1 MVQWVGK
8 NKESERGNNLL
19 FEKKSKLLCG
29 ILTGVLAL
37 SLVGCGGQEKAE
49 RVNLT
54 GAGSTFAYPLLNQ
67 QIEEYRRTNPTMMIN
82 YQGSGSGA
90 GIKQVSEQT
99 IDFGA
104 TDGPM
109 TDEQLKAAKGGKVL
123 QIPLT
128 LGAIAVSYNAP
139 NTPKDLKLGP
149 TVLAD
154 IFLGK
159 ITNWNDQRIATD
171 NPGVTLPDLSI
182 AVARRSDGSGTTY
195 IFSDYLSSI
204 SQEWLS
210 KVGKGTSLNW
220 PVGIGGKGNA
230 GVAGAITQTP
240 GAIGYVELAY
250 AVQNNL
256 SFATLQN
263 KEGKWVAPSLQGA
276 SAAAAASTI
285 PDDMRVSLVNAPGVD
300 TYPIAGF
307 TWALLYQD
315 QKDKAKGEALIKFL
329 NWSIHEGQAISEG
342 LLYAKL
348 PTDLVTRIETI
359 LKTVTFEG
367 QPFLK

>member
-1 MVQWVGK
+1 M
-8 NKESERGNNLL
+8 
-19 FEKKSKLLCG
+19 
-29 ILTGVLAL
+29 LAL
-37 SLVGCGGQEKAE
+37 ALVGCGAQNPSTQAGQDTGKP
-49 RVNLT
+49 VNLT

-67 QIEEYRRTNPTMMIN
+67 QIEEYRKTNSTIMIN
-82 YQGSGSGA
+82 YQGNGSGA

-109 TDEQLKAAKGGKVL
+109 TDEQLKAAKGGKIL

-128 LGAIAVSYNAP
+128 LGAVAVTYNIPNAP
-139 NTPKDLKLGP
+139 KNLKLGP

-154 IFLGK
+154 IFLGT
-159 ITNWNDQRIATD
+159 ISNWNDKRIATD
-171 NPGVTLPDLSI
+171 NLGATLPDLKI
-182 AVARRSDGSGTTY
+182 VVARRSDGSGTTY

-204 SQEWLS
+204 SPEWLS

-220 PVGIGGKGNA
+220 PIGIGGKGNA
-230 GVAGAITQTP
+230 GVAGAIQQTP

-263 KEGKWVAPSLQGA
+263 TEGKWVAPSLQGA
-276 SAAAAASTI
+276 SAAAAASKI

-315 QKDKAKGEALIKFL
+315 QKDKAKGAALVNFL
-329 NWSIHEGQAISEG
+329 NWSIHDGQKISEG

-348 PTDLVTRIETI
+348 PTDLVTREETM
-359 LKTVTFEG
+359 LKTITSEG
-367 QPFLK
+367 QTLLK

>member
-1 MVQWVGK
+1 V
-8 NKESERGNNLL
+8 
-19 FEKKSKLLCG
+19 FAKKSKFLTG
-29 ILTGVLAL
+29 ILTGMLAL
-37 SLVGCGGQEKAE
+37 ALVGCGAQNPSTQAGQDTGKP
-49 RVNLT
+49 VNLT

-67 QIEEYRRTNPTMMIN
+67 QIEEYRKTNSTIMIN
-82 YQGSGSGA
+82 YQGNGSGA

-109 TDEQLKAAKGGKVL
+109 TDEQLKAAKGGKIL

-128 LGAIAVSYNAP
+128 LGAVAVTYNIPNAP
-139 NTPKDLKLGP
+139 KNLKLGP

-154 IFLGK
+154 IFLGT
-159 ITNWNDQRIATD
+159 ISNWNDKRIATD
-171 NPGVTLPDLSI
+171 NLGATLPDLKI
-182 AVARRSDGSGTTY
+182 VVARRSDGSGTTY

-204 SQEWLS
+204 SPEWLS

-220 PVGIGGKGNA
+220 PIGIGGKGNA
-230 GVAGAITQTP
+230 GVAGAIQQTP

-263 KEGKWVAPSLQGA
+263 TEGKWVAPSLQGA
-276 SAAAAASTI
+276 SAAAAASKI

-315 QKDKAKGEALIKFL
+315 QKDKAKGAALVNFL
-329 NWSIHEGQAISEG
+329 NWSIHDGQKISEG

-348 PTDLVTRIETI
+348 PTDLVTREETM
-359 LKTVTFEG
+359 LKTITSEG
-367 QPFLK
+367 QTLLK

>member
-1 MVQWVGK
+1 VFV
-8 NKESERGNNLL
+8 
-19 FEKKSKLLCG
+19 KSKFLTG

-37 SLVGCGGQEKAE
+37 SLVGCGASTPGGEKAE
-49 RVNLT
+49 KVNLT

-67 QIEEYRRTNPTMMIN
+67 QIEEYRKNNQSIMIN

-109 TDEQLKAAKGGKVL
+109 TDEQLKAAKGGKIL
-123 QIPLT
+123 QLPIT
-128 LGAIAVSYNAP
+128 LGAVAVTYNIP
-139 NTPKDLKLGP
+139 NGPKDLKLTP
-149 TVLAD
+149 VVLAD

-159 ITNWNDQRIATD
+159 ITNWNDKRIVAD
-171 NPGVTLPDLSI
+171 NRGVTLPDLKI
-182 AVARRSDGSGTTY
+182 AVARRSDGSGTTF

-204 SQEWLS
+204 SPDWSS
-210 KVGKGTSLNW
+210 KVGKGTSVNW

-240 GAIGYVELAY
+240 GAVGYVELAY

-263 KEGKWVAPSLQGA
+263 KDGKWVAPSLKGA
-276 SAAAAASTI
+276 SAAAAATKI
-285 PDDMRVSLVNAPGVD
+285 PEDMRVSLVNAPGAES
-300 TYPIAGF
+300 YPISGF

-315 QKDKAKGEALIKFL
+315 QKDKAKGSALVNFL

-348 PTDLVTRIETI
+348 PADLVTREEVI
-359 LKTVTFEG
+359 LKTITNEG
-367 QPFLK
+367 KPLLK

>member
-1 MVQWVGK
+1 M
-8 NKESERGNNLL
+8 
-19 FEKKSKLLCG
+19 FAKKSKFLTG

-37 SLVGCGGQEKAE
+37 SLVGCGAQNPSTPAGPEKADK
-49 RVNLT
+49 VNLT

-67 QIEEYRRTNPTMMIN
+67 QIEEYRKTNPTIMIN
-82 YQGSGSGA
+82 YQGTGSGA
-90 GIKQVSEQT
+90 GIKQVSELT

-109 TDEQLKAAKGGKVL
+109 TDEQLKAAKGGKIL

-128 LGAIAVSYNAP
+128 LGAVAITYNAP
-139 NTPKDLKLGP
+139 NTPKDLKLSP

-154 IFLGK
+154 IFLGT
-159 ITNWNDQRIATD
+159 ITNWNDKRIAND
-171 NPGVTLPDLSI
+171 NPGVTLPDLKI

-204 SQEWLS
+204 SPDWLS
-210 KVGKGTSLNW
+210 KVGKGTSVNW

-230 GVAGAITQTP
+230 GVAGAIQQTP

-263 KEGKWVAPSLQGA
+263 KEGKWVAPSLKGA
-276 SAAAAASTI
+276 SAAAAASKI
-285 PDDMRVSLVNAPGVD
+285 PDDMRVSIVNAAGAD

-307 TWALLYQD
+307 TWALIYQD
-315 QKDKAKGEALIKFL
+315 QKDKAKGAALVKFL
-329 NWSIHEGQAISEG
+329 NWSIHDGQTISEG

-348 PTDLVTRIETI
+348 PTDLVTREEAM
-359 LKTVTFEG
+359 LKTITFEG
-367 QPFLK
+367 QPLLK

>member
-1 MVQWVGK
+1 M
-8 NKESERGNNLL
+8 
-19 FEKKSKLLCG
+19 FAKKSKFLTG

-37 SLVGCGGQEKAE
+37 SLVGCGTSTPSEEKAE
-49 RVNLT
+49 KVNLT

-67 QIEEYRRTNPTMMIN
+67 QIEEYRKNNLTIMIN
-82 YQGSGSGA
+82 YQGNGSGA

-109 TDEQLKAAKGGKVL
+109 TDEQLKAAKGGKIL

-128 LGAIAVSYNAP
+128 LGAVAVTYNIP
-139 NTPKDLKLGP
+139 DGPKDLKLNP
-149 TVLAD
+149 SVLAD
-154 IFLGK
+154 IFLGT
-159 ITNWNDQRIATD
+159 ITNWNDKRIATD
-171 NPGVTLPDLSI
+171 NPGVTLPDLKI

-204 SQEWLS
+204 SPDWSS
-210 KVGKGTSLNW
+210 KVGKGTSVNW

-240 GAIGYVELAY
+240 GSIGYVELAY

-263 KEGKWVAPSLQGA
+263 KEGKWVAPSLKGA
-276 SAAAAASTI
+276 SAAADATKI
-285 PDDMRVSLVNAPGVD
+285 PDDMRVSLVNAPGAD
-300 TYPIAGF
+300 SYPIAGF

-315 QKDKAKGEALIKFL
+315 QKDKAKGAALVNFL
-329 NWSIHEGQAISEG
+329 NWSIHEGQTISEG

-348 PTDLVTRIETI
+348 PADLVTREEAI
-359 LKTVTFEG
+359 LKTITNEG
-367 QPFLK
+367 QPLLK

>member
-1 MVQWVGK
+1 M
-8 NKESERGNNLL
+8 
-19 FEKKSKLLCG
+19 FAKKSKFLTG
-29 ILTGVLAL
+29 ILTGMLAL
-37 SLVGCGGQEKAE
+37 ALVGCGAQNPSTQAGQDTGKP
-49 RVNLT
+49 VNLT

-67 QIEEYRRTNPTMMIN
+67 QIEEYRKTNSTIMIN
-82 YQGSGSGA
+82 YQGNGSGA

-109 TDEQLKAAKGGKVL
+109 TDEQLKAAKGGKIL

-128 LGAIAVSYNAP
+128 LGAVAVTYNIPNAP
-139 NTPKDLKLGP
+139 KNLKLGP

-154 IFLGK
+154 IFLGT
-159 ITNWNDQRIATD
+159 ISNWNDKRIATD
-171 NPGVTLPDLSI
+171 NLGATLPDLKI
-182 AVARRSDGSGTTY
+182 VVARRSDGSGTTY

-204 SQEWLS
+204 SPEWLS

-220 PVGIGGKGNA
+220 PIGIGGKGNA
-230 GVAGAITQTP
+230 GVAGAIQQTP

-263 KEGKWVAPSLQGA
+263 TEGKWVAPSLQGA
-276 SAAAAASTI
+276 SAAAAASKI

-315 QKDKAKGEALIKFL
+315 QKDKAKGAALVNFL
-329 NWSIHEGQAISEG
+329 NWSIHDGQKISEG

-348 PTDLVTRIETI
+348 PTDLVTREETM
-359 LKTVTFEG
+359 LKTITSEG
-367 QPFLK
+367 QTLLK

>member
-1 MVQWVGK
+1 M
-8 NKESERGNNLL
+8 
-19 FEKKSKLLCG
+19 FAKKSKFLIG
-29 ILTGVLAL
+29 ILAGVLAL
-37 SLVGCGGQEKAE
+37 SLVGCGAQNPSTPAGQEKAVP
-49 RVNLT
+49 VNLT

-67 QIEEYRRTNPTMMIN
+67 QIEEYRKNNPTITIN
-82 YQGSGSGA
+82 YQGNGSGA

-109 TDEQLKAAKGGKVL
+109 TDEQLKAAKGGKIL

-128 LGAIAVSYNAP
+128 LGAVAVTYNIP
-139 NTPKDLKLGP
+139 NAPKDLKLGP

-154 IFLGK
+154 IFLGTL
-159 ITNWNDQRIATD
+159 TNWNDKRIATD
-171 NPGVTLPDLSI
+171 NPGATLPDLKI
-182 AVARRSDGSGTTY
+182 VVARRSDGSGTTY
-195 IFSDYLSSI
+195 IFSDYLSRI
-204 SQEWLS
+204 SPDWLS
-210 KVGKGTSLNW
+210 KVGKGTSVNW

-230 GVAGAITQTP
+230 GVAAAIQQTS
-240 GAIGYVELAY
+240 GTIGYVELAY
-250 AVQNNL
+250 AVQNKL

-276 SAAAAASTI
+276 SATAASQI
-285 PDDMRVSLVNAPGVD
+285 PADMRVSLVNAPGAD

-315 QKDKAKGEALIKFL
+315 QKDKAKGAALVKFL
-329 NWSIHEGQAISEG
+329 NWSIHDGQTISEG

-348 PTDLVTRIETI
+348 PADLVTREETM
-359 LKTVTFEG
+359 LKTITFEG
-367 QPFLK
+367 QPLLK

>member
-1 MVQWVGK
+1 M
-8 NKESERGNNLL
+8 
-19 FEKKSKLLCG
+19 FAKKSRFLTG
-29 ILTGVLAL
+29 ILTGLLAL
-37 SLVGCGGQEKAE
+37 SLVGCGSQNPSTPAGQEKA
-49 RVNLT
+49 VPVKLT

-67 QIEEYRRTNPTMMIN
+67 QIEEFRKNNPTIMIN
-82 YQGSGSGA
+82 YQGTGSGA

-109 TDEQLKAAKGGKVL
+109 TDEQLKAAKGGKIL

-128 LGAIAVSYNAP
+128 LGAIAVTYNAP
-139 NTPKDLKLGP
+139 NAPKDLKLGP

-154 IFLGK
+154 IFLGTL
-159 ITNWNDQRIATD
+159 TNWNDKRIATD
-171 NPGVTLPDLSI
+171 NPGATLPDLKI
-182 AVARRSDGSGTTY
+182 VVARRSDGSGTTY

-204 SQEWLS
+204 SPDWLS
-210 KVGKGTSLNW
+210 KVGKGTSVNW

-230 GVAGAITQTP
+230 GVAGAIQQTP

-250 AVQNNL
+250 AVQNKL

-263 KEGKWVAPSLQGA
+263 KEGKWVAPSFQGA

-285 PDDMRVSLVNAPGVD
+285 PDDMRVSLVNAPGAD
-300 TYPIAGF
+300 TYPIAGL

-315 QKDKAKGEALIKFL
+315 QKDKAKGAALVKFL
-329 NWSIHEGQAISEG
+329 NWSIHDGQTISEE

-348 PTDLVTRIETI
+348 PTDLVTRAEAM
-359 LKTVTFEG
+359 LKTITFEG
-367 QPFLK
+367 QPLLK

>member
-1 MVQWVGK
+1 M
-8 NKESERGNNLL
+8 
-19 FEKKSKLLCG
+19 FAKKSKFLIG
-29 ILTGVLAL
+29 ILAGVLAL
-37 SLVGCGGQEKAE
+37 SLVGCGAQNPSTPAGQEKAVP
-49 RVNLT
+49 VNLT

-67 QIEEYRRTNPTMMIN
+67 QIEEYRKNNPTITIN
-82 YQGSGSGA
+82 YQGNGSGA

-109 TDEQLKAAKGGKVL
+109 TDEQLKAAKGGKIL

-128 LGAIAVSYNAP
+128 LGAVAVTYNIP
-139 NTPKDLKLGP
+139 NAPKDLKLGP

-154 IFLGK
+154 IFLGTL
-159 ITNWNDQRIATD
+159 TNWNDKRIATD
-171 NPGVTLPDLSI
+171 NPGATLPDLKI
-182 AVARRSDGSGTTY
+182 VVARRSDGSGTTY
-195 IFSDYLSSI
+195 IFSDYLSRI
-204 SQEWLS
+204 SPDWLS
-210 KVGKGTSLNW
+210 KVGKGTSVNW

-230 GVAGAITQTP
+230 GVAAAIQQTP
-240 GAIGYVELAY
+240 GTIGYVELAY
-250 AVQNNL
+250 AVQNKL

-276 SAAAAASTI
+276 SAAAASQI
-285 PDDMRVSLVNAPGVD
+285 PADMRVSLVNAPGAD

-315 QKDKAKGEALIKFL
+315 QKDKAKGAALVKFL
-329 NWSIHEGQAISEG
+329 NWSIHDGQTISEG

-348 PTDLVTRIETI
+348 PADLVTREETM
-359 LKTVTFEG
+359 LKTITFEG
-367 QPFLK
+367 QPLLK